1 MEKKIRFGIIGC
13 GMISNFHAKALE
25 EMENAELVAAFDT
38 NKTSANSFAKKHECK
53 AFYEVEQMLRP
64 EIIDAVCIC
73 TPSGLHAP
81 LTLMACKA
89 KIHVLVEKPMALN
102 VEDAMQIVETARE
115 CNVKVGVVSQLRF
128 SEGIQQLKKC
138 IEEGTLGKLIFGNIT
153 MHYYRNPDYYTSSD
167 WRGTWRMDGGGALM
181 NQGIHGMDILR
192 YLMGDIK
199 NVNGRIKTRV
209 HKIEVEDTAVAIVEY
224 ENGALGTVS
233 ASTCCKLGQ
242 PRIIEVCGEKGRVV
256 LEEDKIA
263 LWEIEGSCKP
273 ESSDR
278 GLNNKT
284 ADDPSALDFRGHYM
298 QLQDFVEA
306 ILTNKEP
313 LSNAW
318 EGMKTVEFIRGIYE
332 SAFRYF

>member
-1 MEKKIRFGIIGC
+1 MDKKIRFGIIGC
-13 GMISNFHAKALE
+13 GMISEFHAKALTL
-25 EMENAELVAAFDT
+25 MEDAELVAAFDT
-38 NKTSANSFAKKHECK
+38 HKISVDAFAKKYDCK
-53 AFYEVEQMLRP
+53 AFYELEQMLKT

-102 VEDAMQIVETARE
+102 VEDAIQIVETAKKCE
-115 CNVKVGVVSQLRF
+115 VKVGVVSQLRF

-138 IEEGTLGKLIFGNIT
+138 IEEGVLGRLIFGNIT

-181 NQGIHGMDILR
+181 NQGIHGIDLLR

-199 NVNGRIKTRV
+199 NVSGRIKTRV

-233 ASTCCKLGQ
+233 ASTCSKPGQ

-256 LEEDKIA
+256 LNEDKIVT
-263 LWEIEGSCKP
+263 WEVEGSDKP
-273 ESSDR
+273 EISRRGLDNQTSSDP
-278 GLNNKT
+278 G
-284 ADDPSALDFRGHYM
+284 ALDVSGHYM
-298 QLQDFVEA
+298 QLQDFVKA
-306 ILTNKEP
+306 ILTDKEP
-313 LSNAW
+313 LSSAW